1 LSIAS
6 IVTAVPASTI
16 QTAERVSARAAI
28 NATQRST
35 PSYAGQAG
43 CKCRTGN
50 ITHHYVINVYRQAS
64 SQWCE
69 SLLPELVVID
79 TAGANNSIIVENTPF
94 QSSVANID

>member
-1 LSIAS
+1 MDAD
-6 IVTAVPASTI
+6 
-16 QTAERVSARAAI
+16 
-28 NATQRST
+28 
-35 PSYAGQAG
+35 YAGQAG

>member
-35 PSYAGQAG
+35 PS
-43 CKCRTGN
+43 
-50 ITHHYVINVYRQAS
+50 YVINVYRQAS